1 MGTGLDEH
9 RARCAQ
15 GRGLNRTAPSGRLP
29 QGLMRTGRRS
39 GNPEHKNPST
49 PSVASLKCLAH
60 PSPDKNVHTAGK
72 VHAQTQL
79 HDSDSSLRP
88 RTGHTSR
95 GTKLPARSIPIQEP
109 PPRRPPT
116 PLRPPESRPP
126 GIAVAGQPRCT
137 KIPTHRCHSPSS
149 DSSTARLTIL
159 CIHHGPHSQ
168 TPRAFRLHHP
178 FSISR
183 VPPRGIRVHKT
194 LGSRARWTP
203 MNPVWLRGDDSGTTY
218 LCRSTSGF
226 STGLGEPGVAGVR
239 NGEFPADPRLGAGE
253 NRLAL

>member
-1 MGTGLDEH
+1 MCTPLPTAKAPCPGTTPPRLRH
-9 RARCAQ
+9 
-15 GRGLNRTAPSGRLP
+15 NRL
-29 QGLMRTGRRS
+29 RS
-39 GNPEHKNPST
+39 TH
-49 PSVASLKCLAH
+49 
-60 PSPDKNVHTAGK
+60 
-72 VHAQTQL
+72 
-79 HDSDSSLRP
+79 
-88 RTGHTSR
+88 TGHTPVTHPGAQSSR
-95 GTKLPARSIPIQEP
+95 LAVPIQESS
-109 PPRRPPT
+109 PRQQDRPCPYALT
-116 PLRPPESRPP
+116 RVSFPR
-126 GIAVAGQPRCT
+126 ITAAGQPRCT
-137 KIPTHRCHSPSS
+137 KITAHRCHSPPS

-194 LGSRARWTP
+194 LGSRARWAP
-203 MNPVWLRGDDSGTTY
+203 MNPVWLRSDDSGTTY

>member
-1 MGTGLDEH
+1 
-9 RARCAQ
+9 
-15 GRGLNRTAPSGRLP
+15 
-29 QGLMRTGRRS
+29 MRTGHGVR
-39 GNPEHKNPST
+39 NPEHKNPST

-60 PSPDKNVHTAGK
+60 PSPDRNVHAAGK
-72 VHAQTQL
+72 AHAQTQL
-79 HDSDSSLRP
+79 HGSDSSLRP

-194 LGSRARWTP
+194 PGSRARWAP

-226 STGLGEPGVAGVR
+226 STGLGEPGVAGMR
-239 NGEFPADPRLGAGE
+239 NGEFPTDPCLGAGE